1 MFVESEKQMNKEQL
15 AAWVSEGLS
24 LEQIGRLV
32 GRHPSTVSYWLAKY
46 GLHAQGRAKHA
57 PRGPIDRAELTALV
71 ASGAS
76 IAEIA
81 ERTQRS
87 KATIR
92 HWLDRHGL
100 RTQNGVGRRRRAEA
114 RAAVAAGVRE
124 FEMHCPRHGLA
135 PHRRG
140 SRGYFR
146 CIACRGEAVSRRRRK
161 VKALLVAEF
170 GGSCSLCG
178 YNRSLAALEF
188 HHVNPETKQFGIAQQ
203 GFGRSLSKVR
213 EEAAKCVLLCSNCH
227 AEVEHG
233 TVTLSSE
240 HIPPG

>member
-1 MFVESEKQMNKEQL
+1 MFVAKGADMDKEKL
-15 AAWVSEGLS
+15 ALWVSEGLS

-32 GRHPSTVSYWLAKY
+32 GRHPSTVAYWLEKY
-46 GLHAQGRAKHA
+46 GLRAPGRAKHA
-57 PRGPIDRAELTALV
+57 ARGPIDRGELTTLV
-71 ASGAS
+71 ECGAS

-87 KATIR
+87 KATVR
-92 HWLDRHGL
+92 HWLDRYGL
-100 RTQNGVGRRRRAEA
+100 RTQNSVGRRRRAEA
-114 RAAVAAGVRE
+114 LTAVAAGVRE
-124 FEMHCPRHGLA
+124 FEMHCSRHGLA
-135 PHRRG
+135 PHRRDI
-140 SRGYFR
+140 RGYFR

-161 VKALLVAEF
+161 VKAQLVAEF
-170 GGSCSLCG
+170 GGRCSLCG
-178 YNRSLAALEF
+178 YDRSLAALEF

-203 GFGRSLSKVR
+203 GFGRSLSTLR